1 MAFAAAAAHDA
12 RLPGNRPPCSSRE
25 RAFAPDAGSDT
36 AAVWR
41 RGLRRRPF
49 LACHRLSNIAR
60 GPVPDLAA
68 WQPLLSAAAQ
78 RPDHRLGSGS
88 AFGSCGTRARA
99 CEGVLVSCGP
109 GRARMQTLSA
119 ACVEHC
125 LLAARFRAAVAR
137 WAVVGLRLQC
147 CNARG
152 WQGLLL
158 RHWVCGSGDLIAGR
172 VDPSFISTASRVGR
186 GCGCYS
192 WFWWQH

>member
-119 ACVEHC
+119 ACWSTAFSPRGFGRP
-125 LLAARFRAAVAR
+125 LRGGR
-137 WAVVGLRLQC
+137 WWDCG
-147 CNARG
+147 CNAVMLG
-152 WQGLLL
+152 
-158 RHWVCGSGDLIAGR
+158 
-172 VDPSFISTASRVGR
+172 VGR
-186 GCGCYS
+186 ACYCGTGCAEVATS
-192 WFWWQH
+192 LQAA